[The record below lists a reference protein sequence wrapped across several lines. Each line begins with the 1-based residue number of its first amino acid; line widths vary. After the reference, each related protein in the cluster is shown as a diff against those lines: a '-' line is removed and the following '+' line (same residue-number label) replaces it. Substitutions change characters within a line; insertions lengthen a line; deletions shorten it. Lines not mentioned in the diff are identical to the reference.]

1 MTMTM
6 TMIDNDNDNDN
17 DFIASKH
24 IHSEWLWQTCNG
36 IHHYQVNVIKHIKNT
51 YMYIEKLWPD
61 LNRSIRFIHV
71 YSKTWA

>member
-1 MTMTM
+1 MSTVGGILAKTLG
-6 TMIDNDNDNDN
+6 NDNDN

-51 YMYIEKLWPD
+51 
-61 LNRSIRFIHV
+61 
-71 YSKTWA
+71 